1 LENFDL
7 ETKTEKFDSVVDE
20 NSNPSQG
27 DITQGGTR
35 PGFRR
40 FKTFRPSPVR
50 AGEEYEVKIE
60 SMSRRGDSGVA
71 KIQGLVVF
79 VTGTKVGDEVK
90 VKITRVGL
98 GYATGEV
105 VNKTDSE
112 SEQTVSTE

>member
-1 LENFDL
+1 M
-7 ETKTEKFDSVVDE
+7 ETKTEKLDSVGDE
-20 NSNPSQG
+20 NSTS
-27 DITQGGTR
+27 TQGERR

-50 AGEEYEVKIE
+50 AGEEYDVKIE

-79 VTGTKVGDEVK
+79 VGGTKVGDEVK
-90 VKITRVGL
+90 VKIIRVGL

-112 SEQTVSTE
+112 SEQAMSTE

>member
-1 LENFDL
+1 M
-7 ETKTEKFDSVVDE
+7 ETKTERFDSVGDE
-20 NSNPSQG
+20 NTTSSPG
-27 DITQGGTR
+27 EITQR
-35 PGFRR
+35 ERQPGFRR

-50 AGEEYEVKIE
+50 AGEEYDVKIE

-79 VTGTKVGDEVK
+79 ITGTKVGDEVK

-105 VNKTDSE
+105 VNNTNSE
-112 SEQTVSTE
+112 SEQPVSTE